1 MKTLLTIHFPDGIK
15 LKSSEAHWEE
25 LWIARAAL
33 KENPAKH
40 HLETKRLLHHYPG
53 KPFVGSNSEA
63 PGSGL
68 CLSLLTVKI
77 SSQEGT
83 STFNKQTHWTKT
95 NKQEK
100 PNQPTNKKYQ
110 PELPY
115 VFPHDSY
122 HSVTLNK
129 KRFHFKDRKSY
140 YVQITHLFIDN
151 ISVTQWSP
159 WRKMH
164 FYLQKKTLGTSRV
177 QPTLSGYLPFI

>member
-53 KPFVGSNSEA
+53 KPFMGSNSEA

-83 STFNKQTHWTKT
+83 STFNKQTQWTKT

-164 FYLQKKTLGTSRV
+164 FYLQNKTLGTSRV
-177 QPTLSGYLPFI
+177 QPTLSG